1 MVSCGTHSWCLC
13 PGQGS
18 SSIFWGGGQ
27 APAPAHTWP
36 PPHCPRAFLRAR
48 ALQSSTH
55 SGHCPHGCFAGCVLR
70 LVPSLRGS
78 SLGGA
83 GKLLKAGLS
92 PWVTALQL
100 RAAPVPTSGCRGQTP
115 AGAGGSAA
123 APLKGV
129 TGDDR
134 GEKIKL
140 KPSQTTGRMQN
151 LGARHEAHH
160 LFTTVP
166 APPPAGQGWLL
177 ARRSGSDSGQKG
189 TRAPHPAPTSPG
201 KEGWGRGRAHG
212 CEGQLARPRL
222 SQRCRV
228 PPATP
233 TASAACQRL
242 PGRKPSKRI
251 LLATATNEKRKQKA
265 MDDAFFFAQSSATQ
279 PRVPSVSL
287 RRSRGRDRSSL
298 SSSRWGSPP
307 ACGLSCASAWRRG
320 WGSTPGRSCT
330 GTGKRR
336 CGS

>member
-1 MVSCGTHSWCLC
+1 MIEGKKNKIKAFPNHWLYAKSGGEARSAPFVHNC
-13 PGQGS
+13 PGTTS
-18 SSIFWGGGQ
+18 S
-27 APAPAHTWP
+27 
-36 PPHCPRAFLRAR
+36 RA
-48 ALQSSTH
+48 
-55 SGHCPHGCFAGCVLR
+55 
-70 LVPSLRGS
+70 
-78 SLGGA
+78 
-83 GKLLKAGLS
+83 
-92 PWVTALQL
+92 
-100 RAAPVPTSGCRGQTP
+100 
-115 AGAGGSAA
+115 
-123 APLKGV
+123 
-129 TGDDR
+129 
-134 GEKIKL
+134 
-140 KPSQTTGRMQN
+140 
-151 LGARHEAHH
+151 
-160 LFTTVP
+160 
-166 APPPAGQGWLL
+166 GWLL